1 MKTASLLRIKEP
13 SVCHEII
20 DGEVV
25 VVDFDSGDYYSMVGS
40 AALIWGALANGAS
53 IEQVWARLGLRDPDA
68 RRQTAEFIEKLT
80 SAGLIVD
87 TAQEVTPDPGIE
99 TAEPTTFAPPAME
112 KFSDMQEL
120 LMADPL
126 HDVDE
131 FGWPSRKAD
140 PVA

>member
-1 MKTASLLRIKEP
+1 MRLNEP
-13 SVCHEII
+13 AVCHETI

-25 VVDFDSGDYYSMVGS
+25 VVDFDTGDYYSMVGP
-40 AALIWGALANGAS
+40 AALIWAAVAKGAS
-53 IEQVWARLGLRDPDA
+53 VAQVWARLGLRDCGA
-68 RRQTAEFIEKLT
+68 RQRAADFIGELAA
-80 SAGLIVD
+80 AGLIVA
-87 TAQEVTPDPGIE
+87 TGEEVVGGDE
-99 TAEPTTFAPPAME
+99 AEAPEAADFGAPVMQ

-131 FGWPSRKAD
+131 FGWPSRRPD